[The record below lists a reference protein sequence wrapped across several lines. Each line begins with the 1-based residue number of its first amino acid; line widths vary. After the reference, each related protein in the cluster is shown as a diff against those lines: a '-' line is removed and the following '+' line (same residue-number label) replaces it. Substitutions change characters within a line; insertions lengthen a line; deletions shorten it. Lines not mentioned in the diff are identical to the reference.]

1 GTPDPGPIYNH
12 LGAGSSLSELRS
24 KIEQHT
30 GQSGTAVRIEKVIY
44 TGKEGKT
51 DSGCPLAKWVI
62 RRGGPEEKTLAIV
75 KHRVKHTCSS
85 AWIVIAL
92 VAWEGIPSPVADD
105 MYSMLVYKLNKFG
118 TPTERRC
125 GVNDERTCICQG
137 LDPETCGAS
146 FSFGCSWSMYYN
158 MCKYARSKTARK
170 FKLTDDQEESEIE
183 HKLQSLATIL
193 APVYKQYAPEAYKN
207 QTAFE
212 NDSLECRLG
221 YNGGRPWAG
230 VTACADFCAH
240 AHKDNHNMNNG
251 CTVVA
256 TLTKHRGFSRPDD
269 EQLHVLPLYIIDPTD
284 ETGSYEDYHRKV
296 QSGALQVLTRYPCE
310 IRLRTEPLLSCR
322 ARNLL
327 ARGLPLPK
335 RIRGRGRG
343 KTRGVGIGRGRGTD
357 GINSPTAQSVDFGDS
372 LGPDLDFMLNG
383 IDFSDP
389 NDVLS
394 NYGLDGSDYSWLLD
408 VGPDNDFGL
417 SCDLDQIISCKD
429 DSTSSDDVAS
439 SNQPLADSNHH
450 DSVKG
455 TEGLAVPE
463 GQLSQRQNAPGQ
475 TPTLTES
482 HMVSGDPP
490 TSHIGSSPKAVAGP
504 GASPT
509 VQGSPHNSQS
519 SMPPP
524 QSPAP
529 KRPYSPQCFNSPLS
543 SCSTTPLPPSSV
555 SPSAS
560 PLPSPAILSVPQ
572 SSSPCR
578 SPIGSPSA
586 RSITPSNPP
595 SSTSPCSS
603 PLPSPHIKS
612 FTPPCPPQSTSP
624 CSSPVPS
631 SVTESTTPSHSTQ
644 SPHGCQSL
652 IASPVGGCAV
662 VAAPHPP
669 SFGQACS
676 VSTPLTP
683 VSSPNPQGQG
693 AANPQLSHSINSQQQ
708 QCTNTIENQCH
719 NFIKTQN
726 EQYLHSSQLP
736 QNTPSAACSLSH
748 VMQNGVDPALQMHYR
763 STNQFSRGPN
773 MQEVMP
779 FHQDRLYSNPFSNLT
794 SDENPSRSEQ
804 QCNKPKEPETV
815 IKQSD
820 NVENFHDPD
829 IGGVAIALTHGSVLF
844 ECAKHELHAT
854 TALKNP
860 NRRDPKRI
868 SLVFYQHK
876 NLIYRNHG
884 WARFEEKMEKKRSEE
899 ERLIKEG
906 KLKPSPRKKKK
917 MMKEGFVFP
926 DECNKMLESEFQ
938 RMNGVSHMK
947 EELRLSPNI
956 HEGHGVRNRVGHP
969 EGHKIDTKSATVCP
983 PSDMRLPNHPD
994 LKSPPVS
1001 YASYHKPLASGLD
1014 SCRPFSP
1021 TQKFGVSQVP
1031 AYSMASHPPHLVT
1044 TSAPTLNPHMQKPLP
1059 TPDHNYSGMLNM
1071 HRNHHGELHC
1081 PPFNVSMQE
1090 FNPYNC
1096 MSNAGGEPYQ
1106 PICHQQHR
1114 NFPNQYTHQNSP
1126 INNVVPVSS
1135 SHSGSSHPL
1144 NPMSSPIH
1152 NPMPSPHGNAI
1163 QSPYGTP
1170 MHSPHVNSLHSP
1182 HGNPMHSP
1190 LGNPMHSP
1198 HGNPVQSPH
1207 NNSMLSPHGNPLNS
1221 PLLSP
1226 HANPLTTPLSSPH
1239 ANSHSTPMPS
1249 PHANPHNTPMPSPH
1263 SNPHN
1268 TPMPSPHANPHNT
1281 PMQSPYSNPLTTP
1294 MSSPHTNPQN
1304 TPMPSPHNTPMP
1316 SPHANPHNSSM
1327 PSPHGNPHNTS
1338 ILGQNQGFSNQAS
1351 QPSYG
1356 LTPPYSPGPHGSIPQ
1371 GTPLPNFSN
1380 VSGSYNPLAPRAPS
1394 AHPTSTW
1401 SEMRYAPPFRVT
1413 GPYSEWPGS

>member
-1 GTPDPGPIYNH
+1 
-12 LGAGSSLSELRS
+12 
-24 KIEQHT
+24 
-30 GQSGTAVRIEKVIY
+30 
-44 TGKEGKT
+44 
-51 DSGCPLAKWVI
+51 
-62 RRGGPEEKTLAIV
+62 
-75 KHRVKHTCSS
+75 
-85 AWIVIAL
+85 
-92 VAWEGIPSPVADD
+92 
-105 MYSMLVYKLNKFG
+105 
-118 TPTERRC
+118 
-125 GVNDERTCICQG
+125 
-137 LDPETCGAS
+137 
-146 FSFGCSWSMYYN
+146 
-158 MCKYARSKTARK
+158 
-170 FKLTDDQEESEIE
+170 
-183 HKLQSLATIL
+183 
-193 APVYKQYAPEAYKN
+193 
-207 QTAFE
+207 
-212 NDSLECRLG
+212 
-221 YNGGRPWAG
+221 
-230 VTACADFCAH
+230 
-240 AHKDNHNMNNG
+240 MNNG

-256 TLTKHRGFSRPDD
+256 TLTKHRGFSKPDD
-269 EQLHVLPLYIIDPTD
+269 EQLHVLPLYIIDPVD
-284 ETGSYEDYHRKV
+284 EAGSYTSYHRKV
-296 QSGALQVLTRYPCE
+296 QSGALEVLAKYPCE

-335 RIRGRGRG
+335 RLRGRGRG
-343 KTRGVGIGRGRGTD
+343 KARGLGIGRGRGMD
-357 GINSPTAQSVDFGDS
+357 GMNSPIIQSVDFGDS
-372 LGPDLDFMLNG
+372 LGVDLDFMLNG

-394 NYGLDGSDYSWLLD
+394 NYGLDGSDYSWLLN

-439 SNQPLADSNHH
+439 SNQPLADINHH

-455 TEGLAVPE
+455 PEGLAAPE
-463 GQLSQRQNAPGQ
+463 GQLSQRQKAPGQ
-475 TPTLTES
+475 ASAFTETHS
-482 HMVSGDPP
+482 VSGDPP
-490 TSHIGSSPKAVAGP
+490 TSHIGSSPKAVVGP

-509 VQGSPHNSQS
+509 VQGSPHYSH

-543 SCSTTPLPPSSV
+543 SCSNTPLPPQSM
-555 SPSAS
+555 SPSVS
-560 PLPSPAILSVPQ
+560 PLPSPAIPSVLH
-572 SSSPCR
+572 SSSPCP
-578 SPIGSPSA
+578 SPLGSPTT
-586 RSITPSNPP
+586 RSITPSNLP
-595 SSTSPCSS
+595 SSSSPCSS
-603 PLPSPHIKS
+603 PLPSPHLKS
-612 FTPPCPPQSTSP
+612 FTPPHPPHSSSP

-631 SVTESTTPSHSTQ
+631 STTESATQSQFTQ
-644 SPHGCQSL
+644 SPHSCQSL
-652 IASPVGGCAV
+652 IASPVGLSTG
-662 VAAPHPP
+662 VATPHQSP
-669 SFGQACS
+669 FGQACS

-683 VSSPNPQGQG
+683 VSSPNPHGQG
-693 AANPQLSHSINSQQQ
+693 AANPQLSHTFNSQQQ

-719 NFIKTQN
+719 NYNKTQN
-726 EQYLHSSQLP
+726 EQYPHSFQLP

-779 FHQDRLYSNPFSNLT
+779 FHQDRLYNNPFSNLT
-794 SDENPSRSEQ
+794 SDENPSRNDQ
-804 QCNKPKEPETV
+804 QCNKLKEPETV

-926 DECNKMLESEFQ
+926 DECNTVLESDAQ
-938 RMNGVSHMK
+938 KMNSVPQIK
-947 EELRLSPNI
+947 EEPKLSPVSN
-956 HEGHGVRNRVGHP
+956 EGHSVGSRVGHP
-969 EGHKIDTKSATVCP
+969 EGHPIDVKSVTICP
-983 PSDMRLPNHPD
+983 PSDIRLPNHPD

-1001 YASYHKPLASGLD
+1001 YANYHKPLPSVMEN
-1014 SCRPFSP
+1014 CRAFSP
-1021 TQKFGVSQVP
+1021 HKFGVSHAP
-1031 AYSMASHPPHLVT
+1031 TYSIASHPPHVI
-1044 TSAPTLNPHMQKPLP
+1044 TSSSPTLSLQLQKPHP
-1059 TPDHNYSGMLNM
+1059 SSDHNYTGTLNLHGNHQGE
-1071 HRNHHGELHC
+1071 HRR
-1081 PPFNVSMQE
+1081 PPFNISLQE
-1090 FNPYNC
+1090 FNPYSCAPNQGPD
-1096 MSNAGGEPYQ
+1096 SYQ
-1106 PICHQQHR
+1106 PFCHQQHR
-1114 NFPNQYTHQNSP
+1114 NFHNQYPHQNSSV
-1126 INNVVPVSS
+1126 NSGVPVSNS
-1135 SHSGSSHPL
+1135 QNASNLPL

-1152 NPMPSPHGNAI
+1152 NSMQSPHGNTVH
-1163 QSPYGTP
+1163 SPYGTP
-1170 MHSPHVNSLHSP
+1170 MNSPHVNSLQSP

-1207 NNSMLSPHGNPLNS
+1207 NNSMLSPHHLNS
-1221 PLLSP
+1221 PMLSP
-1226 HANPLTTPLSSPH
+1226 HTNPHNTPMSSPH
-1239 ANSHSTPMPS
+1239 ANSHS
-1249 PHANPHNTPMPSPH
+1249 TPMPSPH

-1268 TPMPSPHANPHNT
+1268 TPMPSPHTNSHNT
-1281 PMQSPYSNPLTTP
+1281 PMQSPYSNPL
-1294 MSSPHTNPQN
+1294 N

-1316 SPHANPHNSSM
+1316 SPHANHHPSSM
-1327 PSPHGNPHNTS
+1327 TSPHS
-1338 ILGQNQGFSNQAS
+1338 ASMLGQSQGYSNQAS

-1371 GTPLPNFSN
+1371 GTPFPNFSN
-1380 VSGSYNPLAPRAPS
+1380 VNSYSPMAPRTPS

-1401 SEMRYAPPFRVT
+1401 SEMRYAPTFRVT
-1413 GPYSEWPGS
+1413 GPYSDWPGS

>member
-1 GTPDPGPIYNH
+1 M
-12 LGAGSSLSELRS
+12 
-24 KIEQHT
+24 
-30 GQSGTAVRIEKVIY
+30 
-44 TGKEGKT
+44 
-51 DSGCPLAKWVI
+51 
-62 RRGGPEEKTLAIV
+62 LAIV
-75 KHRVKHTCSS
+75 KHRVKHTCST
-85 AWIVIAL
+85 AWIVIAI
-92 VAWEGIPSPVADD
+92 VAWEGIPLPIADD
-105 MYSMLVYKLNKFG
+105 LYSMLVYKLNKFG

-137 LDPETCGAS
+137 LDSETCGAS

-158 MCKYARSKTARK
+158 MCKYARSKIARK
-170 FKLTDDQEESEIE
+170 FKLTDEQEESEIE

-193 APVYKQYAPEAYKN
+193 APVYKQYAPQAYRN

-212 NDSLECRLG
+212 SESLECRLG
-221 YNGGRPWAG
+221 YSSGRPWAG

-256 TLTKHRGFSRPDD
+256 TLTKHRGFVKPDD

-284 ETGSYEDYHRKV
+284 ESGSYDSYHHKV
-296 QSGALQVLTRYPCE
+296 QSGALEVLTKYPCE

-322 ARNLL
+322 ARTLL

-335 RIRGRGRG
+335 RLRGRGRG
-343 KTRGVGIGRGRGTD
+343 KARGLAIGRGRVID
-357 GINSPTAQSVDFGDS
+357 GMNSPTIQSVDFGDS
-372 LGPDLDFMLNG
+372 VGLDLDFMLNG

-408 VGPDNDFGL
+408 VGPDNDLGL
-417 SCDLDQIISCKD
+417 SCNLDQIISCKD

-439 SNQPLADSNHH
+439 SNQQLADSNHH

-455 TEGLAVPE
+455 PECLAAPE
-463 GQLSQRQNAPGQ
+463 GQLSQRQKAPCQ
-475 TPTLTES
+475 ASTLSES
-482 HMVSGDPP
+482 HIGSGDPP
-490 TSHIGSSPKAVAGP
+490 TSHIGSSPKAVVGP

-509 VQGSPHNSQS
+509 VQGSPHYSH

-543 SCSTTPLPPSSV
+543 SSSTTPLPPQSM

-560 PLPSPAILSVPQ
+560 PLPSPAILSVPH
-572 SSSPCR
+572 SSSPCP
-578 SPIGSPSA
+578 SPLGSPTA
-586 RSITPSNPP
+586 RSITPSNHP
-595 SSTSPCSS
+595 SASPCSS
-603 PLPSPHIKS
+603 PLPSPHLKS
-612 FTPPCPPQSTSP
+612 FTPPCPPRSASP

-631 SVTESTTPSHSTQ
+631 STTESATQSQCTQ
-644 SPHGCQSL
+644 SPHSCQSL
-652 IASPVGGCAV
+652 IASPLGGPAGV
-662 VAAPHPP
+662 TTPHPSP
-669 SFGQACS
+669 FGQACS
-676 VSTPLTP
+676 ISTPLTP
-683 VSSPNPQGQG
+683 LSSPNPHGQG
-693 AANPQLSHSINSQQQ
+693 AANPQFSHSINSQQQ
-708 QCTNTIENQCH
+708 CTNAIENQCH
-719 NFIKTQN
+719 NYNKIQN
-726 EQYLHSSQLP
+726 EQYSHSSQLP

-748 VMQNGVDPALQMHYR
+748 AMQNGVDPALQMHYR

-779 FHQDRLYSNPFSNLT
+779 FHQDRLYNNPFPNLS
-794 SDENPSRSEQ
+794 SDENPSRSDQ
-804 QCNKPKEPETV
+804 QCNKPREPETV

-829 IGGVAIALTHGSVLF
+829 IGGVSIALVHGSVLF

-926 DECNKMLESEFQ
+926 DECNAVLESDMQ
-938 RMNGVSHMK
+938 RMNNVSQIK
-947 EELRLSPNI
+947 EEPKLSAISN
-956 HEGHGVRNRVGHP
+956 EGHSGRSRVGHL
-969 EGHKIDTKSATVCP
+969 EGHQLDSKSATVCP

-1001 YASYHKPLASGLD
+1001 YANYHKPLPSAMEN
-1014 SCRPFSP
+1014 CRAFSP
-1021 TQKFGVSQVP
+1021 PQKFGLSHTP
-1031 AYSMASHPPHLVT
+1031 TYSMASHPPHVL
-1044 TSAPTLNPHMQKPLP
+1044 TSSSPTLNSQLQKPQP
-1059 TPDHNYSGMLNM
+1059 SPDHNYTGTLNM
-1071 HRNHHGELHC
+1071 HGNHNGEHRR
-1081 PPFNVSMQE
+1081 PPFNVALQE

-1096 MSNAGGEPYQ
+1096 VPNPGPDSYQ
-1106 PICHQQHR
+1106 SFCHQQHR
-1114 NFPNQYTHQNSP
+1114 SFPNQYSHQSSP
-1126 INNVVPVSS
+1126 INNVIPISS
-1135 SHSGSSHPL
+1135 SQNSSNHPL

-1152 NPMPSPHGNAI
+1152 NPMQSPHGNAVH
-1163 QSPYGTP
+1163 SPYGTP
-1170 MHSPHVNSLHSP
+1170 MNSPHVNSLQSP
-1182 HGNPMHSP
+1182 HVNPMLSP

-1198 HGNPVQSPH
+1198 HGNSVHSPH
-1207 NNSMLSPHGNPLNS
+1207 NNSLLSPHGNHLNS
-1221 PLLSP
+1221 PM
-1226 HANPLTTPLSSPH
+1226 SSPH

-1249 PHANPHNTPMPSPH
+1249 PH
-1263 SNPHN
+1263 SNPHS
-1268 TPMPSPHANPHNT
+1268 TPMQSPHANPHNT
-1281 PMQSPYSNPLTTP
+1281 PMQSPYSN
-1294 MSSPHTNPQN
+1294 SHS
-1304 TPMPSPHNTPMP
+1304 TPMPSPHNTPLP
-1316 SPHANPHNSSM
+1316 SPHANHHSSSM

-1338 ILGQNQGFSNQAS
+1338 MLGQNQVYTNQSS
-1351 QPSYG
+1351 QASYG

-1371 GTPLPNFSN
+1371 GTPLPNFNN
-1380 VSGSYNPLAPRAPS
+1380 VNGSYNPLTPRAPS

-1401 SEMRYAPPFRVT
+1401 SEMRYAPTFRVT